1 MSQLPKKF
9 LNDWENR
16 EPLCVLTT
24 VDRNQCPNSVW
35 VLCIQLFLDH
45 HFLIAN
51 NYFHKTVNNI
61 QNESLGALLMI
72 TPERESYQIKG
83 ELNIYTEGEYFE
95 TAKKIWPAP
104 EFPVKSAVTLSI
116 QKIYAGEHCISEY

>member
-51 NYFHKTVNNI
+51 NYFHKTLNNI
-61 QNESLGALLMI
+61 HNESSGALLMI

-83 ELNIYTEGEYFE
+83 ELNIFTQGEYFE
-95 TAKKIWPAP
+95 AAKQIWPAT

-116 QKIYAGEHCISEY
+116 QKIYAGEYCIGEY